1 MRKLFH
7 AFLVSLMML
16 YLGVTIALAD
26 GMILPETFSTDYLVV
41 RYHHVTVSIEDN
53 HAVTRVEQEFFNPY
67 STQVSGR
74 YIFPIP
80 PDAVLSNFNATVDGI
95 TQVVT
100 RQNQAVT
107 KTMLFEMVAEHQ
119 DPSLLQYVDWESLA
133 FEITLP
139 PGGSRQMSLEYEEL
153 LAPIGGLYH
162 YRYILSTERYSS
174 QPLEKASIKVSI
186 SSSEGLSTLYSSS
199 HNVAIENKN
208 NGQAY
213 ITWEAE
219 NIHPKENFDLFFA
232 PSDGEFGGGFLT
244 GEQSGSNHFLFL
256 FAPEIN
262 LDAENVVPKDIVFVI
277 DRSGSMDGEK
287 MEQAKS
293 SLKYMLN
300 QLNQGDRF
308 SIVAFD
314 DQISIFSSTLL
325 SSNTQ
330 NLSRARLFVNNLYAN
345 NATDIETALQT
356 GLDILESSEPRSSA
370 SKMMIFLTD
379 GLPTSGITD
388 ERSITRL
395 VSQTNENIEARL
407 HVFGV
412 GYDVNTHLLDNLAN
426 ENRGSVTYVQPGE
439 NLEAVLVSFFGSIAN
454 PVLTDVEVEFD
465 GILTRDIFPKDFP
478 DMFQG
483 SSLMLT
489 GRFLALGPNVTLRVR
504 GKTGDR
510 VREYEYHYNLDETA
524 GSDFVPRLWATRQ
537 IGALLDII
545 RVEGESDQLVEEIR
559 ELGLSYGLVTPYTT
573 FVIAPQQVGAASQE
587 NMLLYNNPTQ
597 LNQVSGSTTI
607 QARVQ
612 NQFYQQSDQA
622 NLAVGANVVNIKQNS
637 LAKITNQNVDLSL
650 LKGQDIQNVPITE
663 EWLEENII
671 AERYVEFGSVE
682 YFELAKDQEIRS
694 FLQSGPNV
702 LFSYNGEIISI
713 QTADGLNYDQPS
725 VDGEIISVQTEDELN
740 YDQPPTF
747 WSFIEDIL
755 EFVFSFFRGW

>member
-1 MRKLFH
+1 MHKLFH

-16 YLGVTIALAD
+16 HLGATIAMAD
-26 GMILPETFSTDYLVV
+26 GMVFPETLSTDYLVV

-53 HAVTRVEQEFFNPY
+53 HAVTRVEQEFYNPN
-67 STQVSGR
+67 STPVSGQ

-80 PDAVLSNFNATVDGI
+80 PDAVLSNFEATVDGM

-107 KTMLFEMVAEHQ
+107 NTVLYEMVTARQ

-133 FEITLP
+133 FDITLP
-139 PGGSRQMSLEYEEL
+139 PGGSRQMTLQYEEL

-174 QPLEKASIKVSI
+174 QPLEKASIKVNI

-199 HNVAIENKN
+199 HNVAIENQN

-213 ITWEAE
+213 ISWEAE
-219 NIHPKENFDLFFA
+219 NVHPQEDFDLFFA
-232 PSDGEFGGGFLT
+232 PSDGGFGGGFLT
-244 GEQSGSNHFLFL
+244 SERNGSNHFLFL
-256 FAPEIN
+256 FAPEI
-262 LDAENVVPKDIVFVI
+262 DFDEESVVPKDIVFVI

-287 MEQAKS
+287 IEQAKS
-293 SLKYMLN
+293 SLKHILS

-308 SIVAFD
+308 SIVSFD
-314 DQISIFSSTLL
+314 DQISVFSSTLL
-325 SSNTQ
+325 YFNAH
-330 NLSRARLFVNNLYAN
+330 NLARARIFVNNLYAN
-345 NATDIETALQT
+345 GGTDIEAAMQT
-356 GLDILESSEPRSSA
+356 GLGILERNEPRSDT
-370 SKMMIFLTD
+370 SKMVIFLTD
-379 GLPTSGITD
+379 GNPTAGITD
-388 ERSITRL
+388 ERSITSL
-395 VSQTNENIEARL
+395 VSQTNEDIEARL

-426 ENRGSVTYVQPGE
+426 ENGGSVTYVQPGE
-439 NLEAVLVSFFGSIAN
+439 NLEAVMVNFYRRIAN

-465 GILTRDIFPKDFP
+465 GILATDMFPKDFP

-489 GRFLALGPNVTLRVR
+489 GQFLALESNITVRVR
-504 GKTGDR
+504 GKTGKQ
-510 VREYEYHYNLDETA
+510 VREYEYHFNLDETA

-537 IGALLDII
+537 IGALLDKI
-545 RVEGESDQLVEEIR
+545 RVEGESDQLVEAIR

-573 FVIAPQQVGAASQE
+573 FVIAPQQAGAASQE
-587 NMLLYNNPTQ
+587 NMLLYSNTTQ

-612 NQFYQQSDQA
+612 NQFYQQSNQA
-622 NLAVGANVVNIKQNS
+622 NLAVGANVVNINQNS
-637 LAKITNQNVDLSL
+637 LAQITNQNVDLSL
-650 LKGQDIQNVPITE
+650 LQGQDIQNIPITE

-671 AERYVEFGSVE
+671 VERHVEFGSAE
-682 YFELAKDQEIRS
+682 YFELAKDQEMRS

-702 LFSYNGEIISI
+702 IFSYNGEIISI
-713 QTADGLNYDQPS
+713 QTVEGLNYDQPTT
-725 VDGEIISVQTEDELN
+725 IQ
-740 YDQPPTF
+740 
-747 WSFIEDIL
+747 SFIEEIL
-755 EFVFSFFRGW
+755 EFIEFVFSLFRDM